1 MILRQFPGSRT
12 NGRLPQEGRRDL
24 YSWGR
29 QNIVVYAASRDIA
42 YSEHTA
48 PLSIKTTLKGREVY
62 EVNGLPI
69 AVDER
74 SYLVLNNEQPYAS
87 YIYSDEDVE
96 SFCIFFRDGLEQEVS
111 APLNHSHEA
120 LLNYPLETLVSPPI
134 FFQSLRRRHPVLS
147 RQIKQLHIG
156 ITAGLASQ
164 LWLDERCNSIM
175 EILLQTHRQVFR
187 EIEKLPFVK
196 RATSAEI
203 YRRLCRAKDY
213 IESCYD
219 EPISLTLLAEVACLS
234 RHHFLRL
241 FKEAFRL
248 TPHRYLT
255 NLRLEHARRLI
266 EEKGYAV
273 AYACFCV
280 GFESPSS
287 FSRLFKQR
295 FGRSPRTLRP
305 ARQK

>member
-12 NGRLPQEGRRDL
+12 NGRLSQDGRRDPYL
-24 YSWGR
+24 WGR
-29 QNIVVYAASRDIA
+29 QNIIVYATSRDIA

-62 EVNGLPI
+62 EVSGLPI
-69 AVDER
+69 AVDES
-74 SYLVLNNEQPYAS
+74 SYLVLNNDQPYAS
-87 YIYSDEDVE
+87 YIYSDEEVE
-96 SFCIFFRDGLEQEVS
+96 SFCLFFRDGLEQEVS
-111 APLNHSHEA
+111 APLNHSHET
-120 LLNYPLETLVSPPI
+120 LLDYPLEKLISQPI
-134 FFQSLRRRHPVLS
+134 FFQSLRRHHPVLS
-147 RQIKQLHIG
+147 RQIKRLHTG
-156 ITAGLASQ
+156 IASGLASQ
-164 LWLDERCNSIM
+164 LWLDERCHSIM
-175 EILLQTHRQVFR
+175 EVLLQTHRQVFR

-196 RATSAEI
+196 RATRVEI
-203 YRRLCRAKDY
+203 YKRLCRAKDY

-219 EPISLTLLAEVACLS
+219 EPVSLTLLAEVACLS

-255 NLRLEHARRLI
+255 NVRLQHARRLI
-266 EEKGYAV
+266 EEKGYPV
-273 AYACFCV
+273 AYACCCV

-295 FGRSPRTLRP
+295 FRRSPRSLRP
-305 ARQK
+305 TGQK